1 MTVLASRGFIT
12 REECNFFVWFQF
24 LKEEGV
30 WMTCP
35 SPVSINSLVVPTT
48 ARIGGEGNDN

>member
-1 MTVLASRGFIT
+1 VTVPASHSFIT

-30 WMTCP
+30 WIIGP

-48 ARIGGEGNDN
+48 TRTGGEGNDN